1 MDRIHLAQV
10 PRNNQGKISYSS
22 IPSMVVRVMVAEE
35 ELSVLQRRVKRNYD
49 VRDRLHI
56 SEEELVG
63 LEEHIADLEEKLG
76 EWRTLVE

>member
-1 MDRIHLAQV
+1 MDRIHLEQA

-22 IPSMVVRVMVAEE
+22 IPSMVVMVAEE

-63 LEEHIADLEEKLG
+63 LEGHIADLEEKLA
-76 EWRTLVE
+76 EWRALVE